1 MQIHKEGYGILRVLI
16 FGLVVFNLLIVLL
29 LPLFVLYITVL
40 ASLLMTLFTL
50 RFFRVPTRV
59 VNYQEG
65 ALIAPADG
73 TVVAIE
79 EVMENEYFH
88 EPRRQVS
95 IFMSVWNV
103 HINWFPISGKVD
115 YFKHHHGKYLVAWH
129 PKSSEENER
138 TSVVVSTPTGKAIL
152 LRQIAGYVAR
162 RVVCY
167 ATVGNSITAGDQM
180 GFIKFGS
187 RVDIFLPLDAQVK
200 VALNQKVVGTQTVIA
215 NL

>member
-16 FGLVVFNLLIVLL
+16 FGLVVFNLLVILL
-29 LPLFVLYITVL
+29 LPLFVLYITAL

-50 RFFRVPTRV
+50 RFFRVPTREV
-59 VNYQEG
+59 AYQEG
-65 ALIAPADG
+65 VLIAPADG

-103 HINWFPISGKVD
+103 HINWFPVSGKVD

-138 TSVVVSTPTGKAIL
+138 TSVVVSIPTGKAIL

-167 ATVGNSITAGDQM
+167 ATVGNSIAAGDQM

-187 RVDIFLPLDAQVK
+187 RVDIFLPLDAQVE
-200 VALNQKVVGTQTVIA
+200 VTLNQKVVGTQTVIA
-215 NL
+215 KL

>member
-29 LPLFVLYITVL
+29 LPLFVLYITAL

-59 VNYQEG
+59 VTYQEG
-65 ALIAPADG
+65 VLIAPADG

-79 EVMENEYFH
+79 EVMENEFFH

-103 HINWFPISGKVD
+103 HINWFPVSGKVD

-167 ATVGNSITAGDQM
+167 ATVGNPITAGDQM

-187 RVDIFLPLDAQVK
+187 RVDIFLPLDAQVE
-200 VALNQKVVGTQTVIA
+200 VAINQKVVGTQTVLA
-215 NL
+215 KL